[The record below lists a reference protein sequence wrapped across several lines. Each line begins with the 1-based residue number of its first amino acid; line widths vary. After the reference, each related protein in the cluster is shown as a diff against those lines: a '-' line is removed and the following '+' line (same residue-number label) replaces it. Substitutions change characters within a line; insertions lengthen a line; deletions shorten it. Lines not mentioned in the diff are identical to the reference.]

1 MLTAEKNH
9 LSAADA
15 VAVKRDIR
23 SAISLIEK
31 RIARIDKSLQDRMS
45 FQDRNQLLQSVPGVG
60 QQVAL
65 SLIAYLPEL
74 GSLDSKSIASLVGV
88 APKNRDSGAFRGK
101 RSVWGGRAKVRRTL
115 YMGALVASR
124 YNPVIRE
131 FYDRLVAAVHGR
143 DIGYSMPPYRSGRA
157 R

>member
-1 MLTAEKNH
+1 MA
-9 LSAADA
+9 SADST
-15 VAVKRDIR
+15 AVKRDLR
-23 SAISLIEK
+23 TAIAFIER
-31 RIARIDKSLQDRMS
+31 RINRIDRWLQDLIAGS
-45 FQDRNQLLQSVPGVG
+45 DAYEDRNRLLQSVPGVG

-65 SLIAYLPEL
+65 TLIAYLPEL

-88 APKNRDSGAFRGK
+88 APINRDSGAFRGK

-131 FYDRLVAAVHGR
+131 FYDRLVAAGKPKKVALVACYAPS
-143 DIGYSMPPYRSGRA
+143 YS
-157 R
+157 

>member
-1 MLTAEKNH
+1 MA
-9 LSAADA
+9 SADST
-15 VAVKRDIR
+15 AVKRDLR
-23 SAISLIEK
+23 TAIAFIER
-31 RIARIDKSLQDRMS
+31 RINRIDRWLQDLIAGS
-45 FQDRNQLLQSVPGVG
+45 DAYEDRNRLLQSVPGVG

-65 SLIAYLPEL
+65 TLIAYLPEL

-88 APKNRDSGAFRGK
+88 APINRDSGAFRGK

-131 FYDRLVAAVHGR
+131 FYDRLVAAGKPKKV
-143 DIGYSMPPYRSGRA
+143 A
-157 R
+157 LVAC